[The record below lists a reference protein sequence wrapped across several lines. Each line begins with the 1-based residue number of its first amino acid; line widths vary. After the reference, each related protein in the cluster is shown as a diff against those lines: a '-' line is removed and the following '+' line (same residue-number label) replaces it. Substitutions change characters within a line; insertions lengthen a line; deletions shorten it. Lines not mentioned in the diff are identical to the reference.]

1 MAQCQKCVLL
11 LQRFPAITLGSSQ
24 LPLTLAP
31 GAPVFMCLCAHV
43 HIQAQ
48 TETYSKIE
56 LGGVV
61 HSKPDTQ
68 EAQVKGLPFEFEPKL
83 GHIHNKTK
91 H

>member
-1 MAQCQKCVLL
+1 
-11 LQRFPAITLGSSQ
+11 
-24 LPLTLAP
+24 
-31 GAPVFMCLCAHV
+31 MCLCAHI

-56 LGGVV
+56 LGGLV